1 MGFFKTLL
9 GRSAGNRATLTPP
22 VPVIGSEPPS
32 FDAYLVEA
40 VRESA
45 DFTTEGKQLIAE
57 HLRRRKERE
66 QADLPPKENRAAHR
80 AEDDSLDDRAASIL
94 VPGSRAGTQ
103 VTTLMGVLFVQ
114 AATTQSRNR
123 TIQSC
128 RDAGLTHVSLMI
140 PQTGDEC
147 AWCVA
152 NVGVKFPVK
161 DDFDALLRTNCTCIP
176 SPKCFFNAVVE
187 GFDD

>member
-9 GRSAGNRATLTPP
+9 GRSVGNRASATPP
-22 VPVIGSEPPS
+22 AIATEPPS
-32 FDAYLVEA
+32 FDAYLEAA
-40 VRESA
+40 VRASA
-45 DFTTEGKQLIAE
+45 DFTTEGKQLISE

-66 QADLPPKENRAAHR
+66 EADLAPKASRAAHR
-80 AEDDSLDDRAASIL
+80 AEDDALDAEAARIL
-94 VPGSRAGTQ
+94 SPGVKAGSRVSTI
-103 VTTLMGVLFVQ
+103 MGMLFVQ
-114 AATTQSRNR
+114 AATTRSRDK

-128 RDAGLTHVSLMI
+128 RDLGLTHVTLMI

-152 NVGVKFPVK
+152 NDGMKFPVK
-161 DDFDALLRTNCTCIP
+161 DDFDALLRTNCACIP